1 MPDMQDALV
10 RRLIADDAVSNI
22 AGDRLEWVNV
32 PQGTPRPYG
41 RLQTISDPRPI
52 TLEGEQ
58 EFRETRV
65 QADCFADD
73 YGTAR
78 ALAYA
83 IIKTMRAGGVP
94 SDIVFGRTTAEGPRD
109 LGEDTPEG
117 FVHRASVDL
126 LVWHSAS

>member
-22 AGDRLEWVNV
+22 ASDRLDWVNV
-32 PQGTPRPYG
+32 SQDTPRPYV

-73 YGTAR
+73 YASAR

-83 IIKTMRAGGVP
+83 IIEAVRPGGTHFG
-94 SDIVFGRTTAEGPRD
+94 IVFGRTTAEGPRD
-109 LGEDTPEG
+109 LGEDTSEG